1 MLTLSDCRKIMD
13 AHLVHRTCLYF
24 KPKVYIYNY
33 IYLDINKLNIPIE
46 FIYDPEVI
54 VFVQINAPFVS
65 LTSIRSARSFKGP
78 LKCKSP

>member
-1 MLTLSDCRKIMD
+1 MD
-13 AHLVHRTCLYF
+13 AHLVHRTRLYF
-24 KPKVYIYNY
+24 KPKVYVHNFIYMV
-33 IYLDINKLNIPIE
+33 INILNITIE